1 MKKVLIIED
10 QKEICEILEEVF
22 CKHHGFKH
30 ATFAYDGL
38 EGYTEAQLQKYD
50 LICTDHSMP
59 YFNGADMVSA
69 LRHKPGL
76 NQDTPVIMV
85 TASALE
91 LSSDLKNFEDT
102 YFIEKPI
109 DYSRLSRYIKIIA
122 SSNKKKPILNE
133 I

>member
-38 EGYTEAQLQKYD
+38 EGYTEAQLQKFD

-69 LRHKPGL
+69 LRYKPGL
-76 NQDTPVIMV
+76 NQDTPVIMISG
-85 TASALE
+85 SALK
-91 LSSDLKNFEDT
+91 LSGEVRSLEQT
-102 YFIEKPI
+102 YLIEKPI
-109 DYSRLSRYIKIIA
+109 DYQRLSRYIKMII
-122 SSNKKKPILNE
+122 SEHKRKNVMNIV
-133 I
+133 